1 MTWRDWIE
9 RVSYRCE
16 TVIDVMMRAVRSE
29 EGEDKT
35 GQKRLI
41 LEELEVRVLL
51 SATPVPVEVDRMFAI
66 RWANRPMTI

>member
-35 GQKRLI
+35 GQNRLI

>member
-16 TVIDVMMRAVRSE
+16 TVIDVMMRAVRSD